1 LHIISSSI
9 LEIDEGGFFMNLA
22 RVSNNG
28 QITVPVEIRRT
39 LKLKPG
45 DKILFFQKDNGEIVV
60 KNPSITA
67 IEEAQAAVAGDTYSE
82 DEILADVMELRYGST
97 NT

>member
-1 LHIISSSI
+1 
-9 LEIDEGGFFMNLA
+9 MNLA